1 MEVDTFEGIYLANKN
16 RVLAV
21 GGYEKL
27 SDFTIDYAE
36 HISLSYR
43 IKKAGLK
50 IYNAIGKKYLV
61 THLKYG
67 DVDANIDWSRVPK
80 KYVSSLKR
88 ANKSYFSGDRMSSVD
103 TLISLISSF
112 TYFYFCISLKEG
124 VKHIKKEMDFLLN
137 DEINE
142 DKINAYKK
150 GITEAINALYK
161 RKKINN
167 KSRYLQIM
175 EKQIKRINTR
185 ENN

>member
-1 MEVDTFEGIYLANKN
+1 LLSLLAFSIV
-16 RVLAV
+16 VLNP
-21 GGYEKL
+21 
-27 SDFTIDYAE
+27 DFTIDYAE
-36 HISLSYR
+36 HISFSYR

-50 IYNAIGKKYLV
+50 IFNAIGKKYLV

-67 DVDANIDWSRVPK
+67 DVDTNIDWSQIPK
-80 KYVSSLKR
+80 KYIGTIKR
-88 ANKSYFSGDRMSSVD
+88 ANRSYFSGDRMSSMD

-112 TYFYFCISLKEG
+112 IYFYFCISLKEG

-161 RKKINN
+161 RKKIDN
-167 KSRYLQIM
+167 KSTYLQII
-175 EKQIKRINTR
+175 ERQIKRIYVK
-185 ENN
+185 E